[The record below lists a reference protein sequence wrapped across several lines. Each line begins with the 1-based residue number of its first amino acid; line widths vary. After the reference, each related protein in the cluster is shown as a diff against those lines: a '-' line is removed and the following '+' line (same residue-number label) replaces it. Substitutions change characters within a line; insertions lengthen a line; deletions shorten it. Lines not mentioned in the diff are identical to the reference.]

1 VSQES
6 SSAVTESPT
15 FAPSEAFRAQA
26 NAQASLYDDAE
37 HDREAFW
44 AHQASK
50 LTWTEPWSRVLDWA
64 TRHTPAGSSTA
75 NSTSPETASIATSK
89 TATAPRLRSTGLANP
104 ATPAKS
110 PTSNSKMK
118 CRRRRT
124 RSPRSASWRATAWS
138 FSCQ

>member
-6 SSAVTESPT
+6 SRAVTESPT

-50 LTWTEPWSRVLDWA
+50 LTWTEPWSRVLDWGNPPHA
-64 TRHTPAGSSTA
+64 RWFIDGKLNVAYNCVDRHVENGHGAQVAIHWVGEPGDTREITYSQL
-75 NSTSPETASIATSK
+75 K
-89 TATAPRLRSTGLANP
+89 DRVRS
-104 ATPAKS
+104 
-110 PTSNSKMK
+110 
-118 CRRRRT
+118 
-124 RSPRSASWRATAWS
+124 
-138 FSCQ
+138 FDV